1 MNTYDIDL
9 VRTCYAYPEQYD
21 ALDKDGN
28 CIAYLRLR
36 HGSFTVDCPDAGRG
50 CVYEVYQAEPKGDG
64 IFEDDEREL
73 YLDAAKQA
81 IVQYYNR
88 TEYSVKHDFEIV
100 VHMQP
105 NPHDSPNNPYFW
117 CIMKY
122 VFNTGWC
129 NSGSGWSATPEQA
142 FSDAKNYF
150 EKFIADDEVI
160 ERV

>member
-1 MNTYDIDL
+1 MNTYDINL
-9 VRTCYAYPEQYD
+9 VRTCYACPEQYD

-36 HGSFTVDCPDAGRG
+36 HGSFTVECPDVGG
-50 CVYEVYQAEPKGDG
+50 ECVYQAEPEGDG

-81 IVQYYNR
+81 IAQYYNR
-88 TEYSVKHDFEIV
+88 TKCDMKHDYKIV

-105 NPHDSPNNPYFW
+105 NKHDNPMKPYFW

-129 NSGSGWSATPEQA
+129 NSGSGWSTTPEQA
-142 FSDAKNYF
+142 FEDAKYYF
-150 EKFIADDEVI
+150 EKHTVYDEVI
-160 ERV
+160 NRV